1 MCDKHKN
8 LPIGAALE
16 PGDAHNRAHRL
27 WSRRD
32 FLSATGLFGAGSF
45 LLGKLPVRAFQP
57 TPLMA
62 ALSAAGGNDRI
73 LVLIRLD
80 GGNDGLNT
88 VVQRGNAQYYNIRP
102 TIAIQENNMWA
113 LSPEY
118 GMPLAT
124 NTLQPMWND
133 GQMKVIFNV
142 GYPEPNL
149 SHFRSYDI
157 VASASDANTVWD
169 TGWLGRFLDTEYAA
183 FLESPPIVPPAL
195 QIGLQNNLVFKGD
208 QANLSLAIS
217 SPQEFYQIA
226 QSGQLYST
234 SSLGNAPRE
243 LELAF
248 IRQTANAAFR
258 YSDTIQ
264 QAYLAGK
271 NNVTYPDP
279 QDNPLAEQLAIV
291 ARLIKGNLGT
301 KIFMVEI
308 TGFDTHATQY
318 DLHLELLNQVAVAV
332 KTFYDDLEF
341 GNSGLK
347 QKVLSMT
354 FSEFGRTIFE
364 NGSKGTDHG
373 WGTHMLLF
381 GGGIGNGFT
390 GQYQDLSNPDTF
402 TDPPFSV
409 DFRSVYATILQDWL
423 GNTPELT
430 NYVMG
435 QQAFPILNGL
445 VPPMAPSIG
454 DNDRCALLGHNPHP
468 TAQGTYQ
475 IKYAIMKEGPLRLQI
490 LDKAGNV
497 LRTLID
503 EYKTPGS
510 YIFDFKASDWF
521 LPAGTYKYRLMS
533 GGQAFQ
539 REIRV

>member
-1 MCDKHKN
+1 MCQSHHN
-8 LPIGAALE
+8 SRPGATLSDR
-16 PGDAHNRAHRL
+16 DAHERDHQL

-32 FLSATGLFGAGSF
+32 FLTATGFLGAGSL

-62 ALSAAGGNDRI
+62 ALSGGDNDRI

-113 LSPEY
+113 LSPQY

-124 NTLQPMWND
+124 NVLQPMWNN
-133 GQMKVIFNV
+133 GMMKVVFNV
-142 GYPEPNL
+142 GYPEPNY

-157 VASASDANTVWD
+157 VASASDSNTVVD
-169 TGWLGRFLDTEYAA
+169 TGWLGRFLGTEYAA
-183 FLESPPIVPPAL
+183 FLEAPPVIPPAL
-195 QIGLQNNLVFKGD
+195 QIGLQNNLVFKSD
-208 QANLSLAIS
+208 VANMSLAIS

-226 QSGQLYST
+226 QSGQLYNA
-234 SSLGNAPRE
+234 SLGNMPRE

-258 YSDTIQ
+258 YSSTIQ
-264 QAYLAGK
+264 KAYANGK
-271 NNVTYPDP
+271 NDVAYPNPD
-279 QDNPLAEQLAIV
+279 DNPLSEQLAII

-301 KIFMVEI
+301 RIFMVEI
-308 TGFDTHATQY
+308 GGFDTHAKQFNT
-318 DLHLELLNQVAVAV
+318 HLDLLNQLAVSV
-332 KTFYDDLEF
+332 KTFYDDLAF
-341 GNSGLK
+341 GSSGLE
-347 QKVLSMT
+347 QKVLGMT

-364 NGSKGTDHG
+364 NGSNGTDHG
-373 WGTHMLLF
+373 WGTHVLLF
-381 GGGIGNGFT
+381 GGGLGNGFA
-390 GQYQDLSNPDTF
+390 GQYQDLSNPDPF
-402 TDPPFSV
+402 TDPSFSV
-409 DFRSVYATILQDWL
+409 DFRSVYATVLQDWL
-423 GNTPELT
+423 GNSPELVQF
-430 NYVMG
+430 VMG
-435 QQAFPILNGL
+435 QQSFPILNGL
-445 VPPMAPSIG
+445 VPAIPAAIG
-454 DNDRCALLGHNPHP
+454 DNAKCALLGHNLHP
-468 TAQGTYQ
+468 TLAATIQ
-475 IKYAIMKEGPLRLQI
+475 IKYSVMQDGPLRLLI

-510 YIFDFKASDWF
+510 YIFDFKATDWF
-521 LPAGTYKYRLMS
+521 LPPGTYQYRLQA

-539 REIRV
+539 RELKF

>member
-1 MCDKHKN
+1 MCEKHKN
-8 LPIGAALE
+8 IRLGATLE
-16 PGDAHNRAHRL
+16 HGEAHTNDHRQ

-32 FLSATGLFGAGSF
+32 FLSASGLFGAGSL
-45 LLGKLPVRAFQP
+45 LLGGLPLRGFQP

-62 ALSAAGGNDRI
+62 ALSAGGNDRI

-102 TIAIQENNMWA
+102 NIAIKENNMWA
-113 LSPEY
+113 LSTEY

-124 NTLQPMWND
+124 NGLQPMWND

-157 VASASDANTVWD
+157 VASGSDANTELD

-183 FLESPPIVPPAL
+183 FLETPPIVPPAL
-195 QIGLQNNLVFKGD
+195 QIGLQNNLIFKGD
-208 QANLSLAIS
+208 QANMSLAIS

-226 QSGQLYST
+226 QSGQLYET
-234 SSLGNAPRE
+234 SSLGNTPRE

-248 IRQTANAAFR
+248 VRQTANAAFR
-258 YSDTIQ
+258 YAGTIQ
-264 QAYLAGK
+264 QAYSAGK
-271 NNVTYPDP
+271 NDVAYPNSD
-279 QDNPLAEQLAIV
+279 DNPLAEQLAIV

-301 KIFMVEI
+301 RIFMVELS
-308 TGFDTHATQY
+308 GFDTHATQF
-318 DLHLELLNQVAVAV
+318 DTHLELLNQLAVAV
-332 KTFYDDLEF
+332 KTFYDDLEY
-341 GNSGLK
+341 GNSGPK
-347 QKVLSMT
+347 QKVLGMT

-364 NGSKGTDHG
+364 NNSNGTDHG

-381 GGGIGNGFT
+381 GGGIGAGFS

-423 GNTPELT
+423 GNTPELV

-435 QQAFPILNGL
+435 QQQFPLLNGL
-445 VPPMAPSIG
+445 VPPIAPSIG
-454 DNDRCALLGHNPHP
+454 DNDRCALLGHNPHKTLP
-468 TAQGTYQ
+468 DTVE

-497 LRTLID
+497 LRTLLD

-510 YIFDFKASDWF
+510 YIFNFKASDWF
-521 LPAGTYKYRLMS
+521 LPPGAYKYRLMS
-533 GGQAFQ
+533 GGRAFQ

>member
-1 MCDKHKN
+1 MCEHHNKQR
-8 LPIGAALE
+8 PGATLS
-16 PGDAHNRAHRL
+16 DRNAHEKDHRL

-45 LLGKLPVRAFQP
+45 LLGNLPIRTFQP

-62 ALSAAGGNDRI
+62 ALAATGGNDRF

-113 LSPEY
+113 MSPQY

-124 NTLQPMWND
+124 NVLQPMWND
-133 GQMKVIFNV
+133 GMMKVIFNV
-142 GYPEPNL
+142 GYPEPNY

-157 VASASDANTVWD
+157 VASASDSNTIID
-169 TGWLGRFLDTEYAA
+169 TGWLGRFLGTEYAA
-183 FLESPPIVPPAL
+183 FLEAPPIVPPAL
-195 QIGLQNNLVFKGD
+195 QIGLQNNLVFKAD
-208 QANLSLAIS
+208 QANMSLAIS

-226 QSGQLYST
+226 QSGQLYDTST
-234 SSLGNAPRE
+234 LGNTPRE

-248 IRQTANAAFR
+248 VRQTANAAFR
-258 YSDTIQ
+258 YSGTIQ
-264 QAYLAGK
+264 QAYAKGK
-271 NNVTYPDP
+271 NEVSYPAGA
-279 QDNPLAEQLAIV
+279 DNPLAEQLAIV

-301 KIFMVEI
+301 RIFMVEI
-308 TGFDTHATQY
+308 GGFDTHATQF
-318 DLHLELLNQVAVAV
+318 DLHLDLLNQLSTAV
-332 KTFYDDLEF
+332 KSFYDDLAF
-341 GNSGLK
+341 GNSGLED
-347 QKVLSMT
+347 KVLSAT

-381 GGGIGNGFT
+381 GGGLGNGFT
-390 GQYQDLSNPDTF
+390 GAYQDLSNPDPF
-402 TDPPFSV
+402 TDPSFSV

-423 GNTPELT
+423 GNSPELV
-430 NYVMG
+430 NFVMG
-435 QQAFPILNGL
+435 QSFPVLNGL
-445 VPPMAPSIG
+445 VPAIPPALG
-454 DNDRCALLGHNPHP
+454 DNDKCALLGHNPHP
-468 TAQGTYQ
+468 SLPDTVE
-475 IKYAIMKEGPLRLQI
+475 IKYSVMAEGPLRLQV
-490 LDKAGNV
+490 LDKAGNI
-497 LRTLID
+497 LRTLLD

-510 YIFDFKASDWF
+510 YIFNFKAVDWF
-521 LPAGTYKYRLMS
+521 LAPGTYQYRLQS

-539 REIRV
+539 REIRI